1 MVAVGKIDVVITDDT
16 DKSSLARM
24 DVPEVR
30 EAFID
35 LRVAE
40 LRLLAAKTAVAYC
53 REQRQRGLASMQL
66 LARRRGDTDRR
77 RG

>member
-1 MVAVGKIDVVITDDT
+1 MGAIGISVVISDDFP
-16 DKSSLARM
+16 SARM
-24 DVPEVR
+24 DMPAVR
-30 EAFID
+30 EAYID

-40 LRLLAAKTAVAYC
+40 LRLLAAKTAVAFGRDQRR
-53 REQRQRGLASMQL
+53 RELASLRL